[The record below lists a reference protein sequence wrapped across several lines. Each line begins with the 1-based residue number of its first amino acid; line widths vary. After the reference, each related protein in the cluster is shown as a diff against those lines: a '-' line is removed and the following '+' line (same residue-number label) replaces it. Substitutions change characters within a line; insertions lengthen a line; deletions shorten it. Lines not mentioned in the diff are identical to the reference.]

1 MGQRGG
7 LCNQIRWVPTRRLPA
22 PMALER
28 EGVQAPDERESVLHA
43 RNHKR
48 RGMWCFHREGV
59 VAFQD
64 PFTGMQRGKD
74 YQLCPKCQTPINLAA
89 GCNHLMCGCGTSF
102 CYICGLDISL
112 VEMDHFAVGMPC
124 PRYNQPGTSA
134 ALYDPVEIE
143 DFDWALDIALF
154 DLAMLR
160 FEVRQ
165 PTSRRLV
172 WSLSTALEDMAIPEP
187 VTDQLMD
194 PYELF
199 FARHEAH
206 LASIE
211 SRLDVLWEPVTDVL
225 PPWMD
230 KRLYRKLTWPRSN
243 RHAHSTVDDYYT
255 KLIEEL
261 HSDRMP
267 LPQLMTFHRLAK
279 AIMAL
284 LDRHVAY
291 QAINDPHVL
300 RQLVEHAAEART
312 AIDQDVQDAEV
323 SGWWS
328 SPHLG
333 LRLAVEVYRSERDA
347 FFEGARQRTQKPCR
361 PLHSKVARL
370 STKHEPL
377 LFVISPL
384 RSFLSMAHSLDT
396 NFALLRTATTRRTAE
411 VDKAADHIRPAWCGD
426 MREVER
432 VLLELVDDAVLEV
445 ELELS
450 SLLEAVVVAC
460 RVATAVVVL
469 FTDTTF
475 EDVLVSA
482 GSAKAVTVTVMI
494 TSPSSAG
501 ALDRGRMEVVS
512 CP

>member
-1 MGQRGG
+1 MTSQATFECTVCCEEKPADARLIITEDAVCIGCFTESIVPQFEAAVKHEF
-7 LCNQIRWVPTRRLPA
+7 LYPVRWGSVAVSATKFAGYLPDDFLLRWLLKEREYRLP
-22 PMALER
+22 MNER
-28 EGVQAPDERESVLHA
+28 VYCTHATTNGEECGAFIGEKLGPGCKFIAECNICEDATCMSCGEGLQDSTTQHF
-43 RNHKR
+43 
-48 RGMWCFHREGV
+48 CSEGV

-165 PTSRRLV
+165 PTSRYEEILGVAADAVEAGLLLQTLSVEFEVSIEILDHVLEAATNTADRLRD
-172 WSLSTALEDMAIPEP
+172 LSTALEDMAIPEP

-347 FFEGARQRTQKPCR
+347 FFEGARQR
-361 PLHSKVARL
+361 L
-370 STKHEPL
+370 
-377 LFVISPL
+377 I
-384 RSFLSMAHSLDT
+384 
-396 NFALLRTATTRRTAE
+396 
-411 VDKAADHIRPAWCGD
+411 G
-426 MREVER
+426 
-432 VLLELVDDAVLEV
+432 LESQEGGEKD
-445 ELELS
+445 
-450 SLLEAVVVAC
+450 
-460 RVATAVVVL
+460 
-469 FTDTTF
+469 
-475 EDVLVSA
+475 SA
-482 GSAKAVTVTVMI
+482 
-494 TSPSSAG
+494 
-501 ALDRGRMEVVS
+501 
-512 CP
+512 